1 MSIQARAAG
10 AVPARAGAADA
21 PADVII
27 VGSGA
32 AGAMAA
38 HSLTKA
44 GLRCLMLEAGR
55 DYDPKAEVNMFAPE
69 SDAPLRGASTPDKP
83 FGYFDATVGGG
94 WEVEGEPY
102 TSRPGSDFRWYRP
115 RMLGGRTNHWG
126 RHSPRWGAYD
136 FKPYSR
142 DKLGV
147 DWPIGYDDV
156 APYYDRVE
164 RMIGVNGGK
173 LGLENHPDSPDG
185 CLLPPPKPRVTEMM
199 IKAAAESI
207 GIPVRA
213 AHTAVL
219 TRDMPDDVA
228 PRSACFN
235 ATPCTRG
242 CTIGAMFQ
250 TTTSLLPQASA
261 TGRLRVVTDA
271 MVARVL
277 MGANGRATGV
287 EYVDRKTGQRH
298 QVSARAVVLA
308 AGTGETARLLLNS
321 GTDRRG
327 LANGSGELGRNLT
340 DSTGAS
346 FSAYIPKLAGRP
358 RYNEDGIGGQ
368 HIYIPFWQYK
378 EQARGELDFARGYH
392 FEIGG
397 RFDIPPPAT
406 LPRAYGSAL
415 RQAVRQSSGAT
426 LRLTLRGEM
435 IPNKDTFCEI
445 DPGVKDKY
453 GIPVLRFA
461 FKWSQNEVNQ
471 VAHGRRSAHAVFER
485 LGGTILSPDLPVEQI
500 MTAGGEIIH
509 ELGTARMGDSPRNSV
524 VNSYGEAWE
533 VPNLVL
539 MDGAVFASGAHKNPT
554 LTILAL
560 ALRNSERLAQRIK
573 TGALA

>member
-1 MSIQARAAG
+1 MTAPRAQPGDA
-10 AVPARAGAADA
+10 AADI
-21 PADVII
+21 II

-44 GLRCLMLEAGR
+44 GLRCLLLEAGR

-69 SDAPLRGASTPDKP
+69 SDAPLRGTSTPDKP

-94 WEVEGEPY
+94 WQIDGEPY

-126 RHSPRWGAYD
+126 RHVPRWGPYD
-136 FKPYSR
+136 FKPFSR
-142 DKLGV
+142 DGLGV

-156 APYYDRVE
+156 APFYDRVE
-164 RMIGVNGGK
+164 RMIGVNGGPI
-173 LGLENHPDSPDG
+173 GLENHPDSPAG
-185 CLLPPPKPRVTEMM
+185 CLMPPPKPRVTELL
-199 IKAAAESI
+199 IAAAAESV

-219 TRDMPDDVA
+219 TRDLPDDVA

-242 CTIGAMFQ
+242 CSIGAMFQ
-250 TTTSLLPQASA
+250 STTSLLPQARA
-261 TGRLRVVTDA
+261 TGRLTVVTDA

-277 MGANGRATGV
+277 TGAGNRATGV
-287 EYVDRKTGQRH
+287 EYVDRRTGARH

-321 GTDRRG
+321 GERGRG
-327 LANGSGELGRNLT
+327 LANASGELGRNLT

-346 FSAYIPKLAGRP
+346 FSAYIPRLAGRP

-368 HIYIPFWQYK
+368 HIYIPFWLYQQQK
-378 EQARGELDFARGYH
+378 RGELDFARGYH

-397 RFDIPPPAT
+397 RFGIPSAAV
-406 LPRAYGSAL
+406 LPRVWGGAL
-415 RQAVRQSSGAT
+415 KQAVRQTSGAT
-426 LRLTLRGEM
+426 INLTLRGEM
-435 IPNKDTFCEI
+435 IPNKDTFAEI
-445 DPGVKDKY
+445 DPGVTDRF

-461 FKWSQNEVNQ
+461 FKWSKHEINQ
-471 VAHGRRSAHAVFER
+471 VAHGRRAAHSVFER
-485 LGGTILSPDLPVEQI
+485 LGGTILDADLPPEQI

-509 ELGTARMGDSPRNSV
+509 ELGTARMGDDPRTSV
-524 VNSYGEAWE
+524 VDSFGQAWD

-539 MDGAVFASGAHKNPT
+539 MDGSVFASGAHKNPT

-560 ALRNSERLAQRIK
+560 ALRASERLAARF
-573 TGALA
+573 TSGAIA